1 MEDRIGRLAL
11 APPSFCGPISMDTVF
26 LYPGN
31 TSTTCVFP
39 YAFSLGF
46 AFGSAPNLTFPAY
59 FSTAAP
65 TSSCVY
71 TNLPLLVSRLN
82 LSGIPAAALELAD
95 VILEA
100 APACRLPRAPR
111 RACNRCLRAGQRT
124 SSRYAG
130 RIRAARAGSCTRRI
144 RRLITSQ
151 DVTANQNKG
160 LA

>member
-11 APPSFCGPISMDTVF
+11 APPPSFCGPISMDTVF

-59 FSTAAP
+59 FSTAAS

-100 APACRLPRAPR
+100 ALPADCPVRLV
-111 RACNRCLRAGQRT
+111 
-124 SSRYAG
+124 
-130 RIRAARAGSCTRRI
+130 ARATGAFERVREHPPDTRVAYAQ
-144 RRLITSQ
+144 L
-151 DVTANQNKG
+151 V
-160 LA
+160 LAVAPAESVV